1 MFNNLDF
8 RIVQNKCDY
17 AVFMI
22 SFNKMLGQ
30 LNLGVPALPVSVA
43 QLEVTQLANPADFV
57 PHCAT
62 FSKSASLIG
71 PVHRF
76 HYPHP

>member
-1 MFNNLDF
+1 MP
-8 RIVQNKCDY
+8 
-17 AVFMI
+17 
-22 SFNKMLGQ
+22 GQ
-30 LNLGVPALPVSVA
+30 LNLSVPALPVPVA

-57 PHCAT
+57 PRCAS

-71 PVHRF
+71 LVHRF